1 MRLSLFARYRRRSIE
16 SSNFLEQSR
25 RVTSHALASLTHVP
39 NSEVALQRSIS
50 TSYNVV
56 QCLPTL
62 IMKQVNM
69 NSSCRCE
76 RGLTVSVLTAAQ
88 LRARRWAALEAAPH
102 QSGKRSTGKAISDRR
117 VPFDVDVVD
126 SMITTYRTEG
136 RPSWLQPKKDNRSAA
151 QAPDNK
157 SRSLIWSRC

>member
-1 MRLSLFARYRRRSIE
+1 
-16 SSNFLEQSR
+16 
-25 RVTSHALASLTHVP
+25 
-39 NSEVALQRSIS
+39 
-50 TSYNVV
+50 
-56 QCLPTL
+56 
-62 IMKQVNM
+62 M
-69 NSSCRCE
+69 NPSCRCE

-157 SRSLIWSRC
+157 SRSLIWTRICSFTCRDAFRPTASRFYSACLTATFYALQWWCSKANTGLCTVFLLENDYHCSVDKRVD